1 MDLIEDSIK
10 FSMSGMSFQ
19 PQGPMN
25 NNVPEKMQKQQQF
38 YSSTSTTP
46 TDIMDVT
53 KACVY

>member
-19 PQGPMN
+19 PQGMN